1 MNRDQRKKLADVCFN
16 EAVTCALRDDIEDA
30 KELSKLY
37 VKHEFREEIELIIG
51 GNAEL
56 FTTIVKNQYSDS
68 YKKRF
73 ISKVMLDC
81 LIEDDRFKK
90 TFVEKF
96 IHLHLEEEGY

>member
-37 VKHEFREEIELIIG
+37 VKHEFKEEIELIIG

-68 YKKRF
+68 YKN
-73 ISKVMLDC
+73 LC
-81 LIEDDRFKK
+81 KK
-90 TFVEKF
+90 IYSFTLRGGGILNDSRKT
-96 IHLHLEEEGY
+96 